1 MLEIILAIPFLLIGL
16 GSAWRSLSDPVPAE
30 DAGSRFLVAVHQ
42 ASKAGFW
49 FAFGA
54 FFLAYG
60 ILEEPGGFRWFALVP
75 VGMAVLR
82 LASALILARR

>member
-1 MLEIILAIPFLLIGL
+1 MLEIIVAIPFLLIGL

-60 ILEEPGGFRWFALVP
+60 ILEEPGRFRWFALVP

-82 LASALILARR
+82 LASALLLARR

>member
-1 MLEIILAIPFLLIGL
+1 MLEILVAIPLLLVGVA
-16 GSAWRSLSDPVPAE
+16 SAWRSLADPVPAE
-30 DAGSRFLVAVHQ
+30 DAGSRFLVGVHQ

-49 FAFGA
+49 LAFGG

-60 ILEEPGGFRWFALVP
+60 LLQEPAGFRWFALVP

-82 LASALILARR
+82 LGSALLLARR